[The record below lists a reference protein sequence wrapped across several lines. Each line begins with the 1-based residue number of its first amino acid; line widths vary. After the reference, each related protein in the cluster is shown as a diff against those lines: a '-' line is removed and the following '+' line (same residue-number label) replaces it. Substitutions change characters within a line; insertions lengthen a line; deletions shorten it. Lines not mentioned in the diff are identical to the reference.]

1 MMSITVLNVPMT
13 QNLDLNLLRTFVAVA
28 DHSSMT
34 VAANTLH
41 LTQGAVSQHIKRLE
55 DSFDCSL
62 FTRAGRRLELTKLGE
77 RFLGKAKRLL
87 GMNDEIWADM
97 TRRPLEGPL
106 RLGIPYDLVGTCFPR
121 IFKAFAEACPYVE
134 ISLMCGTSPELS
146 KALAS
151 GLLDL
156 AVIEAATDKAKGE
169 CLRVERLVWVGAR
182 GGIAHLKR
190 PLPISIVAESCAFRP
205 TVLQALREKNLEWRT
220 VFESGNIEATTA
232 TVRSDLGITAWLAS
246 TVPSDLAILGAET
259 GLPTLPDFAISLHLP
274 TNSRPAA
281 REFAKYVREGVLRRS
296 DLSDSH
302 LTLAKRA

>member
-1 MMSITVLNVPMT
+1 MGYITILNVPMT
-13 QNLDLNLLRTFVAVA
+13 QNLDLNLIRTFVVVA

-34 VAANTLH
+34 VAANSLH

-62 FTRAGRRLELTKLGE
+62 FAREGRRLELTKVGE
-77 RFLGKAKRLL
+77 RFLGKAKLLL

-97 TRRPLEGPL
+97 TKRPLKGPL
-106 RLGIPYDLVGTCFPR
+106 RLGIPYDLVGTCFPP

-190 PLPISIVAESCAFRP
+190 PLPISIVSESCAFRP
-205 TVLQALREKNLEWRT
+205 TVLQALREKDLEWRT
-220 VFESGNIEATTA
+220 LFESGNIEATTA
-232 TVRSDLGITAWLAS
+232 TVRSDLGVTAWLAS
-246 TVPSDLAILGAET
+246 TVPSDLAILGPET
-259 GLPTLPDFAISLHLP
+259 GLPTLPNFAISLHLP
-274 TNSRPAA
+274 TNSGPAA
-281 REFAKYVREGVLRRS
+281 REFAKYVREGVLRRP
-296 DLSDSH
+296 DLSDSRP
-302 LTLAKRA
+302 TLAKRT